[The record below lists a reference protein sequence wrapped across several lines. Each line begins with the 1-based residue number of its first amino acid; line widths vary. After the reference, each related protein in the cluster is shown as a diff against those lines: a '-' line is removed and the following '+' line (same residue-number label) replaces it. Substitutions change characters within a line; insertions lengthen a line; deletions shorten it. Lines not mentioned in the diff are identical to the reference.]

1 MVLYLSFP
9 LPLYFMVTPLHLLSP
24 NEDQRLAALQA
35 YQIAGDAPFFDEF
48 VRLTG
53 KLFQVPIALVS
64 LVEADTVWFRGNSGL
79 EEAPERVPRGVSLC
93 SVAMLSDETTMFMDL
108 ADKPCSL
115 IDPTA
120 VAALGLRF
128 YAGFPLQTASGQAV
142 GTLCVIDRQPRFLE
156 PEEAVL
162 LRELAD
168 VAVLLLDLQVALA
181 GTTATPTA
189 LWTNV
194 YAAIADSIKRL
205 DTLAEL
211 RKSEETPDTSA
222 ALNYQAAGREEAS
235 LVAKTLQRQIKAAI
249 QQLTPLR

>member
-1 MVLYLSFP
+1 MT
-9 LPLYFMVTPLHLLSP
+9 TPLHLLDP
-24 NEDQRLAALQA
+24 NESQRLAALQA

-64 LVEADTVWFRGNSGL
+64 LVESDTVWFRGNAGL
-79 EEAPERVPRGVSLC
+79 PEAPARVPRGGSLC
-93 SVAMLSDETTMFMDL
+93 SVAVLSDETTMFQDL
-108 ADKPCSL
+108 ADRPCTL

-120 VAALGLRF
+120 VDALGLRF
-128 YAGFPLQTASGQAV
+128 YAGFPLLTPAGEAV

-168 VAVLLLDLQVALA
+168 VALRLLNLQVALA
-181 GTTATPTA
+181 ASPAPAPA
-189 LWTNV
+189 LWP
-194 YAAIADSIKRL
+194 ALHLAIADSIGRL

-211 RKSEETPDTSA
+211 RKGEAAPDTPA
-222 ALNYQAAGREEAS
+222 ALNYQAARRKEAS
-235 LVAKTLQRQIKAAI
+235 DIATTLQQQIQAAI
-249 QQLTPLR
+249 QHLQPSA

>member
-1 MVLYLSFP
+1 
-9 LPLYFMVTPLHLLSP
+9 MVTPAHLLAP

-35 YQIAGDAPFFDEF
+35 YQVAGDAPFFDEF
-48 VRLTG
+48 VRLTA

-108 ADKPCSL
+108 ADQPCTL
-115 IDPTA
+115 IDPSA
-120 VAALGLRF
+120 VAGLGLRF
-128 YAGFPLQTASGQAV
+128 YAGFQLTTAAGESV

-168 VAVLLLDLQVALA
+168 VAVRLLDLQAALA
-181 GTTATPTA
+181 STTVPVPP
-189 LWTNV
+189 LW
-194 YAAIADSIKRL
+194 ADIYGPITGSISLL

-211 RKSEETPDTSA
+211 RKLEEAADTSA
-222 ALNYQAAGREEAS
+222 ALNYHASRREEAS
-235 LVAKTLQRQIKAAI
+235 RVAKALQQQIQVAI
-249 QQLTPLR
+249 QQLKPVS

>member
-1 MVLYLSFP
+1 
-9 LPLYFMVTPLHLLSP
+9 MVTPLHLLAP

-79 EEAPERVPRGVSLC
+79 DEAPERVPRGGSLC
-93 SVAMLSDETTMFMDL
+93 SVAMLSDETTMFRDL
-108 ADKPCSL
+108 SNQPCSL
-115 IDPTA
+115 IDPSA
-120 VAALGLRF
+120 VSALGLRF
-128 YAGFPLQTASGQAV
+128 YAGFPLTTDAGEAV

-168 VAVLLLDLQVALA
+168 VALRLLDLQAALA
-181 GTTATPTA
+181 NTTAPAPT
-189 LWTNV
+189 LW
-194 YAAIADSIKRL
+194 ADIYGPITGSIGRL

-211 RKSEETPDTSA
+211 RKWEGTADTPA
-222 ALNYQAAGREEAS
+222 ALNYQAARREEAS
-235 LVAKTLQRQIKAAI
+235 VVAKTLQQQLKAAI
-249 QQLTPLR
+249 QQLNLQA

>member
-1 MVLYLSFP
+1 
-9 LPLYFMVTPLHLLSP
+9 MVTPAHLLAP

-35 YQIAGDAPFFDEF
+35 YQVVGDAPFFDEF
-48 VRLTG
+48 VRLTA

-108 ADKPCSL
+108 ADRPCTL

-120 VAALGLRF
+120 VAGLGLRF
-128 YAGFPLQTASGQAV
+128 YAGFQLTTAAGEAV
-142 GTLCVIDRQPRFLE
+142 GTLCIIDRQPRFLE

-168 VAVLLLDLQVALA
+168 VAVRLLNLQAALA
-181 GTTATPTA
+181 NTTMAAPA
-189 LWTNV
+189 LWAGI
-194 YAAIADSIKRL
+194 YAAIAGSISRL

-211 RKSEETPDTSA
+211 RKWEEAANTPA
-222 ALNYQAAGREEAS
+222 ALNYHASRREEAS
-235 LVAKTLQRQIKAAI
+235 RVAKTLQQQIQTAI
-249 QQLTPLR
+249 QQLEATS

>member
-1 MVLYLSFP
+1 
-9 LPLYFMVTPLHLLSP
+9 MVTPAHLLAP
-24 NEDQRLAALQA
+24 HEDQRLVALQA

-64 LVEADTVWFRGNSGL
+64 LVEADTVWFRGNAGL
-79 EEAPERVPRGVSLC
+79 TEVPARVPRGTSLC
-93 SVAMLSDETTMFMDL
+93 SVAMLSDETTMFTDL
-108 ADKPCSL
+108 ADRPCSL

-128 YAGFPLQTASGQAV
+128 YAGFPLLTTSGQAV
-142 GTLCVIDRQPRFLE
+142 GALCVIDRQPRFLE

-168 VAVLLLDLQVALA
+168 VALLLLDLQVALA
-181 GTTATPTA
+181 HATAGAPA
-189 LWTNV
+189 LW
-194 YAAIADSIKRL
+194 ADIYGPMAGSISRL

-211 RKSEETPDTSA
+211 RKGEAAPDSPA
-222 ALNYQAAGREEAS
+222 ALNYQAARREEAS
-235 LVAKTLQRQIKAAI
+235 VVVRTLQQQVKAAI
-249 QQLTPLR
+249 RQVAL